1 MKKPRAGLSNT
12 EYRKERTMQH
22 IDENMMNTQLRELK
36 PFINEEGQL
45 TSYPAKYKKKLM
57 ALWYLADKIDTGR
70 EYSEPEINSLINS
83 YHTFGDQATLR
94 RELIDKGLLL
104 RSADCSR
111 YWAEENDDTF
121 EAFMQ
126 RFI

>member
-1 MKKPRAGLSNT
+1 
-12 EYRKERTMQH
+12 MQH
-22 IDENMMNTQLRELK
+22 IDEEMMNTQLRELK

-57 ALWYLADKIDTGR
+57 ALWYLADKIDMDR
-70 EYSEPEINSLINS
+70 QYSEPEINSLINS
-83 YHTFGDQATLR
+83 LHTFGDQATLR

>member
-70 EYSEPEINSLINS
+70 EYSEPEINSL
-83 YHTFGDQATLR
+83 HTFGDQATLR
-94 RELIDKGLLL
+94 RELINKRLLF
-104 RSADCSR
+104 RSTDCSR

>member
-1 MKKPRAGLSNT
+1 
-12 EYRKERTMQH
+12 MQH

-57 ALWYLADKIDTGR
+57 TLWYLADKIDTGR
-70 EYSEPEINSLINS
+70 EYSEREINSLIS
-83 YHTFGDQATLR
+83 SLHTFGDQATLG
-94 RELIDKGLLL
+94 RELINKRLLF
-104 RSADCSR
+104 RSTDCSR

>member
-1 MKKPRAGLSNT
+1 
-12 EYRKERTMQH
+12 MQH
-22 IDENMMNTQLRELK
+22 IDEEIMNTQLRELK

-57 ALWYLADKIDTGR
+57 ALWYLADKIDMDR
-70 EYSEPEINSLINS
+70 QYSEPEINSLINS
-83 YHTFGDQATLR
+83 LHTFGDQATLR

>member
-1 MKKPRAGLSNT
+1 
-12 EYRKERTMQH
+12 MQH
-22 IDENMMNTQLRELK
+22 IDEEMMNTQLRELK
-36 PFINEEGQL
+36 PFINDKGQL

-57 ALWYLADKIDTGR
+57 ALWYLADKI
-70 EYSEPEINSLINS
+70 NSLINS
-83 YHTFGDQATLR
+83 LHTFGDQATLR
-94 RELIDKGLLL
+94 RELINKRLLF
-104 RSADCSR
+104 RSTDCSR

>member
-36 PFINEEGQL
+36 PFINDKGQL

-57 ALWYLADKIDTGR
+57 ALWYLADKIDMDR
-70 EYSEPEINSLINS
+70 EYSEINSLINS
-83 YHTFGDQATLR
+83 LHTFGDQATLR

>member
-1 MKKPRAGLSNT
+1 
-12 EYRKERTMQH
+12 MQH

-36 PFINEEGQL
+36 PFINDKGQL

-57 ALWYLADKIDTGR
+57 APWYLADKIDMDR
-70 EYSEPEINSLINS
+70 QYSEPEINSLINPL
-83 YHTFGDQATLR
+83 HTFGDQATLR
-94 RELIDKGLLL
+94 RELINKRLLF
-104 RSADCSR
+104 RSTDCSR
-111 YWAEENDDTF
+111 YWAEVNDDTF

>member
-1 MKKPRAGLSNT
+1 
-12 EYRKERTMQH
+12 MQH

-36 PFINEEGQL
+36 PFINDKGQL
-45 TSYPAKYKKKLM
+45 MSYPAKYKKKLK
-57 ALWYLADKIDTGR
+57 ALLYLADKIDLDR
-70 EYSEPEINSLINS
+70 DYSVPEIYSLIIS
-83 YHTFGDQATLR
+83 LHTLGDLATRR
-94 RELIDKGLLL
+94 RERINKRLLF
-104 RSADCSR
+104 RSTDCSR